1 MNFQNA
7 YITTAG
13 QQFLTRAVTGTKIH
27 WDKCGCYTQ
36 NLNSATQEQINA
48 LTDLTGLVA
57 LGSASAVFDGEEGAA
72 GLARIT
78 CQVDNSQPGCTAG
91 SAYSFGIWARL
102 ENARGAID
110 ITPTLIAVARV
121 GTNAPTYFPTYTDAT
136 TRLLG
141 VIDLA
146 ITVQSGAASTI
157 SVTTSGFALA
167 SNLQT
172 EIDAREALENRVVTT
187 HSATSAADGDE
198 QTILGTKT
206 FAHFT
211 EFEEG
216 IFATTAKLEY
226 LQKAN
231 PNLNGIT
238 LTDTIIPHSG
248 VNLGT
253 TNNRFNG
260 INTEYINVRT
270 VNTGALSTNELFTG
284 TIEGSIENI
293 STKSNIIPY
302 SDKEYN
308 IGNEDFMFKEGWF
321 RDIYANQL
329 TIYTRITCDSYLPLN
344 TSGSSIGSSTSKFD
358 NAYIKDIHT
367 SDLFVEQ
374 QAYFLNG
381 FQVEGQILC
390 NSDPVTIDGNI
401 AIKGGLGLTGNISA
415 EGEIYSE
422 DNIQAEGDIIAGGVL
437 QAASISNT
445 ILPGV
450 SGSTATTPISNINKG
465 GIVMLFVKS
474 AYTSEKIIK
483 PGDELTATSST
494 YQFGFAEF
502 VFSQIDAQTGAG
514 TVTCAPYNGGYTG
527 SIKFKALTACKI
539 PASGSGIVLAMRIQ

>member
-13 QQFLTRAVTGTKIH
+13 QEFLTRAVTGTKIH

-110 ITPTLIAVARV
+110 IKPTLIAVARV

-172 EIDAREALENRVVTT
+172 EIDAREALASRVVTT
-187 HSATSAADGDE
+187 HSATSTTDGDE
-198 QTILGTKT
+198 QTILGIKT
-206 FAHFT
+206 FAHLT

-216 IFATTAKLEY
+216 IIATTAMVES

-253 TNNRFNG
+253 TSHKFNE
-260 INTEYINVRT
+260 INAVYVNAGT
-270 VNTGALSTNELFTG
+270 VNTTQLATNELFTN
-284 TIEGSIENI
+284 TIETNSDNI
-293 STKSNIIPY
+293 ATRSNIIPY
-302 SDKEYN
+302 SDNEYN
-308 IGNEDFMFKEGWF
+308 LGHEDFMFKEGWF
-321 RDIYANQL
+321 RDIYANQI
-329 TIYTRITCDSYLPLN
+329 TAYTRITCDSYLPLN
-344 TSGSSIGSSTSKFD
+344 TSGSSLGSSTSKFD
-358 NAYIKDIHT
+358 TAYIKNIDVTTLSPMGTDTIMMNGDVDIAHDIYIEGGITVDGGIT
-367 SDLFVEQ
+367 S
-374 QAYFLNG
+374 
-381 FQVEGQILC
+381 
-390 NSDPVTIDGNI
+390 
-401 AIKGGLGLTGNISA
+401 GGPLSA
-415 EGEIYSE
+415 NLIT
-422 DNIQAEGDIIAGGVL
+422 
-437 QAASISNT
+437 NT
-445 ILPGV
+445 ILPNINRTT
-450 SGSTATTPISNINKG
+450 TAT
-465 GIVMLFVKS
+465 VMNQVEVG
-474 AYTSEKIIK
+474 AII
-483 PGDELTATSST
+483 LLYVRST
-494 YQFGFAEF
+494 YASQQEIPPGYVLDGSNQYLSFGFANATLAAGQTL
-502 VFSQIDAQTGAG
+502 VFSL
-514 TVTCAPYNGGYTG
+514 YNSTTESVG
-527 SIKFKALTACKI
+527 KFKTLSACTI
-539 PASGSGIVLAMRIQ
+539 PANGSGIVLAMRIQ